1 MHAVEHVGH
10 DSLARWGES
19 CLRAVGCSDED
30 ARTVAGAL
38 VQTSLWGI
46 DSHGIA
52 RLPHYLARIR
62 AGSIEPRPQYA
73 VKRTGPGSAQFDGGH
88 GLGIAAAFAAMA
100 LAQTLAREA
109 GVGAVGLSEST
120 HCGAIGLYTRQAA
133 RDGLVGIAFTH
144 ADSIVAPA
152 RGTRRFLG
160 TNPISIAFPR
170 AGGAPLCLD
179 MATSSIPWNRVM
191 NARREGHALPPDVA
205 LDEAGRP
212 TQDAHA
218 AAALVPLGGASY
230 GHKGYALA
238 LMIDLLCGPLNGMA
252 FADRIAPMFGDLS
265 ERRRLGG
272 LMIALDPL
280 RFAGGAALAQR
291 VADAVE
297 AIRRQPG
304 EVLYPGEP
312 EERAEAQRRREGIP
326 IEPGLRAE
334 FDEWTRRLGVAPLR

>member
-1 MHAVEHVGH
+1 MQAVEHIRH
-10 DSLARWGES
+10 DALAHWAAA
-19 CLRAVGCSDED
+19 CLRAVGCSEED
-30 ARTVAGAL
+30 ARTVADAL

-46 DSHGIA
+46 DSHGIS

-62 AGSIEPRPQYA
+62 AGSIEPRPQYRIE
-73 VKRTGPGSAQFDGGH
+73 RTGPGTAQFDGGH
-88 GLGIAAAFAAMA
+88 GLGIAAAFAAMT

-109 GVGAVGLSEST
+109 GVAAVGLREST

-133 RDGLVGIAFTH
+133 REGLVAIAFTH

-152 RGTRRFLG
+152 RGTRKFLG

-179 MATSSIPWNRVM
+179 MATSAIPWNRVM

-212 TQDAHA
+212 TQDAQA
-218 AAALVPLGGASY
+218 AAALVPLGGTAY

-252 FADRIAPMFGDLS
+252 FADRIAPMFGDLTQ
-265 ERRRLGG
+265 RRRLGG
-272 LMIALDPL
+272 LMIAIDPA
-280 RFAGGAALAQR
+280 RFAGGATLAR
-291 VADAVE
+291 SVAEVVE

-304 EVLYPGEP
+304 DVLYPGEP